1 MKIMN
6 FLKNLIKTNTLMTI
20 VFDYLISFYGFNF
33 EREYELI
40 NLVRKKNP
48 IIIDIGGNRGESIK
62 NFLKYKKDAKIYSFE
77 PKKNSFNLIKKKY
90 KKKNIS
96 IFNYGIGNL
105 DSTITLYT
113 PTIYNYEFSGLSSI
127 DRNNLKFRL
136 SFFFKKINKNFKFIK
151 EKIEIKKL
159 DNLNLQPDLIKID
172 TEGSELD
179 VINASL
185 ETIKKFE
192 PIIIIEFNHSN
203 FLAINKILQKIG
215 YESYVFNKNSLNLIN
230 VNIINKI
237 KRERN
242 LINIVFLKS
251 CKLYCNQ
258 IKFKK
263 NNKRNI
269 INFKLLH
276 YCV

>member
-263 NNKRNI
+263 
-269 INFKLLH
+269 
-276 YCV
+276 